1 MLRAS
6 NLTVRGGRR
15 ALLDSVTV
23 AFAPGELT
31 ALVGPNGAGKT
42 TLLRCLDGE
51 LQPAAGGVAL
61 GGRALADW
69 PRVELARARAV
80 LPQESTLNFPFSALD
95 VVLLGRIPHATGDA
109 ADAAIARRALALCD
123 CAGFAERDYTSLS
136 GGEKQRVQTARVLAQ
151 ILDGVD
157 VGDGES
163 DGDRDGDGDGGI
175 DGDGELA
182 AKFLLLDEPV
192 SALDL
197 RHQYRL
203 LDLLKRLTRA
213 GLGVITALHN
223 LNLVAQFAERAL
235 LIDRGRLVADG
246 APLEVFTAQTLSQV
260 FALDVGVHPHPDDAT
275 LPLLLPKLPVAVD

>member
-1 MLRAS
+1 MLRAID
-6 NLTVRGGRR
+6 LTVRGGRR

-51 LQPAAGGVAL
+51 LQPAAGGVEL

-157 VGDGES
+157 VGDGEVV
-163 DGDRDGDGDGGI
+163 
-175 DGDGELA
+175 GDGELA

-203 LDLLKRLTRA
+203 LDLLKHLTRA
-213 GLGVITALHN
+213 GLGVITVLHN
-223 LNLVAQFAERAL
+223 LNLVAQFAERAV
-235 LIDRGRLVADG
+235 IIERGRLVADG

-260 FALDVGVHPHPDDAT
+260 FALEVGVHTHPDNAQV
-275 LPLLLPKLPVAVD
+275 PLLLPKLPVAVD